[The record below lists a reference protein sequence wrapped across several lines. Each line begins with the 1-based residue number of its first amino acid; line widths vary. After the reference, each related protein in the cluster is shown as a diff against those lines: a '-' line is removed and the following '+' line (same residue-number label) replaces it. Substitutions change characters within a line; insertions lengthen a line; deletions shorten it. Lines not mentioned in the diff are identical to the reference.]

1 MYTVSFGIV
10 RLIAAVCR
18 SQRAHN
24 DARSL
29 RIKNISGETCI
40 GILIRSRTNEDRKMK
55 IYGKSIIRGEE
66 ERTNVDS
73 TLFDGRPINQHVR
86 RKNIST
92 LYRNYTFG
100 RCLIS

>member
-1 MYTVSFGIV
+1 MHWNFNSF
-10 RLIAAVCR
+10 
-18 SQRAHN
+18 S
-24 DARSL
+24 
-29 RIKNISGETCI
+29 
-40 GILIRSRTNEDRKMK
+40 NERKMK

-92 LYRNYTFG
+92 LYRNYTFE